1 MVSLRLEASKLF
13 FFFFF
18 AFRYLDNTLCYLIQV
33 VEVRPPEKLKPRTLV
48 SDGPDNNVRKEVTKD
63 YRRV

>member
-13 FFFFF
+13 FFFFS
-18 AFRYLDNTLCYLIQV
+18 FRYL
-33 VEVRPPEKLKPRTLV
+33 EVRPPEKLKPRTLV